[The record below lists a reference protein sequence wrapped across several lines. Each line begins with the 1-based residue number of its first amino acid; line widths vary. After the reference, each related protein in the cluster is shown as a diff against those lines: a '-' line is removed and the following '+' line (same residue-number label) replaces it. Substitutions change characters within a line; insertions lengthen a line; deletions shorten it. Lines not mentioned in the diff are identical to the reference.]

1 MLETRF
7 AYEIDTVDNGCVN
20 YERELAKEE
29 FSNII
34 SRLLMLSSRY
44 VETEVKNVEEANTF
58 TLMFLSDDDGGL
70 VTPGG
75 EINI

>member
-1 MLETRF
+1 V
-7 AYEIDTVDNGCVN
+7 YEIDTVDSGCVN
-20 YERELAKEE
+20 NDRELAKEE